1 MSNYNYN
8 NNYQPYGQSYQGY
21 GPQAL
26 ENKVSTV
33 MKTVYLKMFFALLV
47 TAAVSAGLVAV
58 APQVSYF
65 IATHTWVYIGACVVE
80 VGLVIAISGAINK
93 MSSTKASLLFYIFAI
108 VNGLTLS
115 LIFMIYSPVSILKT
129 FIITAGTFGAMSI
142 YGYFTNQNLAK
153 MGSILRMALFGLIIC
168 LIVNIFWANS
178 TFDWI
183 ISGLGVLIFVGLTA
197 WDTQQIKN
205 MAQQMPN
212 ASDGRLATLGALT
225 LYLDF
230 VNLFLYL
237 LRFFGNRD

>member
-1 MSNYNYN
+1 MSNY
-8 NNYQPYGQSYQGY
+8 NNYQPYGQSYQGF
-21 GPQAL
+21 GVQEI
-26 ENKVSTV
+26 ENKVSAV

-47 TAAVSAGLVAV
+47 TAAVSAGIVMM
-58 APQVSYF
+58 APQISYY
-65 IATHTWVYIGACVVE
+65 IGTHTGVYFVAAIIE
-80 VGLVIAISGAINK
+80 VGLVIAISGAINR
-93 MSSTKASLLFYIFAI
+93 MSSTTASLLFYLFAI
-108 VNGLTLS
+108 VNGVTLS
-115 LIFMIYSPVSILKT
+115 LIGLIYSPVSILKT

-142 YGYFTNQNLAK
+142 YGYFTSKNLAK
-153 MGSILRMALFGLIIC
+153 MGSILMMALFGLIIC
-168 LIVNIFWANS
+168 MIVNIFWANS

>member
-1 MSNYNYN
+1 MQNFN
-8 NNYQPYGQSYQGY
+8 NNYNPYGESSYQGY
-21 GPQAL
+21 GVQGI
-26 ENKVSTV
+26 ENKVSAV

-47 TAAVSAGLVAV
+47 TATVSAGIVV
-58 APQVSYF
+58 MAPQIS
-65 IATHTWVYIGACVVE
+65 VYIGTHTGVYFVAAIIE
-80 VGLVIAISGAINK
+80 VGLVIAISGAINR
-93 MSSTKASLLFYIFAI
+93 MSSTTASLLFYLFAI
-108 VNGLTLS
+108 VNGVTLS
-115 LIFMIYSPVSILKT
+115 LIGLVYSPVSILKT

-142 YGYFTNQNLAK
+142 YGYFTNKNLAK
-153 MGSILRMALFGLIIC
+153 MGSILMMALFGLIIC
-168 LIVNIFWANS
+168 MIVNIFWANS

-205 MAQQMPN
+205 MAQAMPN